1 MSTTSDLT
9 QTLKHYESVVVFIP
23 SLGDEAV
30 KLELGKMIADI
41 EGKFAGKVTH
51 NEVWGKK
58 TLGYPIKKAKEGI
71 YAFVQYETVHG
82 KVVDG
87 LELKLRINETVLR
100 FLTVNRETELKRM
113 KKGEKE
119 IARKL
124 KKHPALAATSAASPA
139 ATPTATPAVAASS
152 TPTSSE
158 APTVA
163 LSTTA
168 SANG

>member
-124 KKHPALAATSAASPA
+124 KKHPAVVAAAATTPAAAASV
-139 ATPTATPAVAASS
+139 TPTAAAPDAS
-152 TPTSSE
+152 TS

-163 LSTTA
+163 VSPST
-168 SANG
+168 SAIG

>member
-58 TLGYPIKKAKEGI
+58 TLGYPIKKSKEGI

-139 ATPTATPAVAASS
+139 ATPAVAASS
-152 TPTSSE
+152 TPAVSE

-163 LSTTA
+163 LSTTD